1 MEKIKIHTMI
11 EIAGKPEEHVK
22 ETIDKIINIIKE
34 NKKLNIL
41 KKEIS
46 SIDKTEVPSP
56 SNPDQNVEIFSG
68 FTELELELPNFDEL
82 IQFCF
87 TFMPSSIEI
96 IEPEEL
102 KISQGDLE
110 ASLGD
115 LLGKLHENSRIIME
129 YQALKQQII
138 KAQQQRANEQK
149 KN

>member
-1 MEKIKIHTMI
+1 
-11 EIAGKPEEHVK
+11 
-22 ETIDKIINIIKE
+22 
-34 NKKLNIL
+34 
-41 KKEIS
+41 
-46 SIDKTEVPSP
+46 
-56 SNPDQNVEIFSG
+56 
-68 FTELELELPNFDEL
+68 
-82 IQFCF
+82 
-87 TFMPSSIEI
+87 MPSSIEI